1 MKKIGMI
8 GGLGWL
14 STIDYYR
21 LLCAKTNAHYENL
34 GVEPPLPTPHIFIES
49 LNMHETRMLRGK
61 EGDDASW
68 AGFENVFREAFG
80 RLEAAGAEFGIIASN
95 TPHMRIKGITKDL
108 GFPVVSILDATAQAV
123 RDTGAKRALVLGT
136 TVTMNSTVYADTMY
150 EYGIDTF
157 SILPEAEIDG
167 LGKLI
172 DYDLYQGRCDTA
184 MDQIVGLCKK
194 YVQNESDVV
203 CLACTELP
211 LAFPRHTDSTCF
223 EEQGITFVNTTVA
236 HVDAALARA
245 LTD

>member
-21 LLCAKTNAHYENL
+21 LLCSKTNTVFAKT
-34 GVEPPLPTPHIFIES
+34 GVEPPLPAPHIFIDS
-49 LNMHETRMLRGK
+49 LNMHETRKLRGK

-68 AGFENVFREAFG
+68 VEFEAVFREAFG
-80 RLEAAGAEFGIIASN
+80 RLQAAGAEFGIIASN
-95 TPHMRIKGITKDL
+95 TPHMRIKGITKDMD
-108 GFPVVSILDATAQAV
+108 FPVISILDATAQAA
-123 RDTGAKRALVLGT
+123 RDVGAKRALVLGT
-136 TVTMNSTVYADTMY
+136 TVTMNSTVYTDTLY
-150 EYGIDTF
+150 DYGIDTF
-157 SILPEAEIDG
+157 PKLPDAEIHS

-172 DYDLYQGRCDTA
+172 DHDLYQGRIDSA
-184 MDQIVGLCKK
+184 MDQIMGLCDK
-194 YVQNESDVV
+194 YVRNGSDVV

-211 LAFPRHTDSTCF
+211 LAFPQHVDSKCF

-245 LTD
+245 LAD